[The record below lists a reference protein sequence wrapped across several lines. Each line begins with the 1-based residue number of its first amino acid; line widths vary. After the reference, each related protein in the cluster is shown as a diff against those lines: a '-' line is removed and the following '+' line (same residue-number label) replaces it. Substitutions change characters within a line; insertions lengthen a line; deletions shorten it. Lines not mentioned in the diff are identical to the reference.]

1 MIRVYEDLNLEF
13 FLWILGFFSEI
24 LGLFRNFWN
33 FFGWSEDVYFYRIE
47 GFWDFFIWFWE
58 FFRILGIFL
67 SDFRILSD
75 CGIFF
80 IGF

>member
-47 GFWDFFIWFWE
+47 GFWDFFF
-58 FFRILGIFL
+58 IL
-67 SDFRILSD
+67 
-75 CGIFF
+75 
-80 IGF
+80 